1 MKLPYDLC
9 VIDLESNG
17 PSGPIIE
24 IGATVL
30 TRKGIILGEYQQF
43 VKISEALK
51 PEITELTGITEENLS
66 VGGLPFVAALEGFVK
81 WIQKELGTKN
91 FLIASWSNWDTA
103 TLRKECEQ
111 CNIEYPFRGKTL
123 DVKSVVLWM
132 SYLMDRD
139 VHGEG
144 LGNMLECWDLKFVGS
159 PHSARCD
166 AKNTAILLKTV
177 WEYYDKRSD
186 ILLTTIRELGLAK

>member
-17 PSGPIIE
+17 PNGPTIE

-43 VKISEALK
+43 VKIAEPLK
-51 PEITELTGITEENLS
+51 KEITELTGITEENLS
-66 VGGLPFVAALEGFVK
+66 DSGMDFESAMNNFTL
-81 WIQKELGTKN
+81 WIQKTLGTKN

-111 CNIEYPFRGKTL
+111 RNIQYPFRGKTL
-123 DVKSVVLWM
+123 DVKSIVIWM
-132 SYLMDRD
+132 SYLMDKD
-139 VHGEG
+139 VRSEG
-144 LGNMLECWDLKFVGS
+144 LSGMLETWDLKFVGS

-166 AKNTAILLKTV
+166 AENTAILLKTV
-177 WEYYDKRSD
+177 WEYYDKRSE
-186 ILLTTIRELGLAK
+186 LLLSTMRELGLAK